1 VAICLLFVPPGRDI
15 YYCCPDWAADAS
27 NPKTQIESQ
36 RRVWRR
42 PTGKKSEKSLV
53 IATFSGV
60 LVMGGLCVV
69 NMGKGEK
76 RNIVLEILDDKDSVD
91 IDEKR
96 G

>member
-1 VAICLLFVPPGRDI
+1 MLFVPPGRHI
-15 YYCCPDWAADAS
+15 YYCCPDWAAHAP
-27 NPKTQIESQ
+27 NPKTQIETQ
-36 RRVWRR
+36 RRVGRR
-42 PTGKKSEKSLV
+42 PTGKKFEKSLV

-60 LVMGGLCVV
+60 LVMGGLYVV

-76 RNIVLEILDDKDSVD
+76 RNIVLEILDPTDSVD